1 MKGTV
6 TEMAAPVT
14 ENPAPMASRSDLQL
28 GRRAFHAANG
38 TTIGAVYAVLVSQ
51 IQVVRTFG
59 TVACLVYV
67 ADRIRIHY
75 PELVE
80 RAPWV
85 NRYIVR
91 AEEQF
96 RESAMIPYV
105 IGTLLTILTFPK
117 AVAISAIW
125 TLAIADPLS
134 AIVGIQWGSRRLL
147 PNRTVEGSAAFFA
160 ATCVVT
166 LVALVVVAGN
176 PWPTALAASALVGL
190 AAALF
195 DLAPLRLD
203 DNLTIPLFVGFVG
216 WVVAAAFGLTLD

>member
-1 MKGTV
+1 MADNV
-6 TEMAAPVT
+6 TEMPAPVI
-14 ENPAPMASRSDLQL
+14 EPPAPMASRSDLQL
-28 GRRAFHAANG
+28 GRRLFHAANG
-38 TTIGAVYAVLVSQ
+38 TTVGVIYAVLVSQ

-134 AIVGIQWGSRRLL
+134 AIVGIQWGRRRLL
-147 PNRTVEGSAAFFA
+147 PNRTAEGSAAFFA
-160 ATCVVT
+160 ATCGVT
-166 LVALVVVAGN
+166 LVALVVAGN
-176 PWPTALAASALVGL
+176 PWSTALAASALVGL

-195 DLAPLRLD
+195 DLAPVRLD

-216 WVVAAAFGLTLD
+216 WVVAAGFGLTLD

>member
-1 MKGTV
+1 MAGRMR
-6 TEMAAPVT
+6 EMPAPVT
-14 ENPAPMASRSDLQL
+14 ETPAPMATRSDLQL
-28 GRRAFHAANG
+28 GRRLFHAANG
-38 TTIGAVYAVLVSQ
+38 TTVGAVYAVLVSQ
-51 IQVVRTFG
+51 IQVVRMFG

-67 ADRIRIHY
+67 ADRIRIRY

-85 NRYIVR
+85 TRYIVR

-134 AIVGIQWGSRRLL
+134 AIVGIQWGRRRLL
-147 PNRTVEGSAAFFA
+147 PNRTVEGSLAFFT
-160 ATCVVT
+160 ATFVVT
-166 LVALVVVAGN
+166 LLALVLVAGN
-176 PWPTALAASALVGL
+176 PWSTAAAASVLVGL
-190 AAALF
+190 AAAAF

-216 WVVAAAFGLTLD
+216 WVTAAAFGLTLD

>member
-1 MKGTV
+1 
-6 TEMAAPVT
+6 
-14 ENPAPMASRSDLQL
+14 MASRSDLQL
-28 GRRAFHAANG
+28 GRRLFHAANG

-105 IGTLLTILTFPK
+105 IGTLLTILTFLK

-134 AIVGIQWGSRRLL
+134 AIVGIQWGRRRLL
-147 PNRTVEGSAAFFA
+147 PNRTVEGSLAFFA
-160 ATCVVT
+160 ATFVVT
-166 LVALVVVAGN
+166 LMALVLVAGN
-176 PWPTALAASALVGL
+176 PWSTAAAASAFVGL
-190 AAALF
+190 AAAAF
-195 DLAPLRLD
+195 DLAPVRLD

-216 WVVAAAFGLTLD
+216 WVTAAGFGLVLD